1 MVELSQI
8 KDPADIRG
16 LSREECE
23 ELADDIRTKIIQ
35 TVSQNGG
42 HLSSNLGVVE
52 ITLALHRVFDTPTDK
67 ILFDVG
73 HQAYAH
79 KLITGRY
86 EAFDTLRTCGGL
98 SGFPRRCESVYD
110 CFEAGHAST
119 AISAALGFARAR
131 DARGEKHHVVAVVGD
146 GALTGGMCYE
156 ALNDCGNSKTR
167 LILVL
172 NDNEMSIAQ
181 NVGALSK
188 HLSSLR
194 ASVGWNSTKKRVK
207 SRLNRIPV
215 LGQPLYRIIHTTKRM
230 IKSIFVDEGFFSAL
244 GFRYLGPIDGNN
256 LAAVESMLRQAKQ
269 LDEPVVIHC
278 ATKKGYGYNRAE
290 RQPEDF
296 HGTPPFLVET
306 GEFSAGSRRAN
317 GEVAMRTLVDL
328 ARKDSRIVA
337 VTAAMPL
344 GTCTHL
350 FEQAFPTR
358 HFDVGIAE
366 EHAVTMCAGMASGGL
381 RPFFFVY
388 STFLQRGYDQV
399 LHDVCIQ
406 NLPVV
411 LMLDRAGISNEDGQ
425 SHQGLYDFAY
435 LRHIPH
441 MTVLAPADADELEAM
456 IPAALRLGAPCAI
469 RYPKNAERLPEGYA
483 IEDFAIGRWQ
493 TLRHGEDAALVAT
506 GTMTAAALRVADRLE
521 EEGVRLTVVNAS
533 TVKPL
538 DGACLDALFA
548 RRIPILTMEEH
559 VAMGGFGSSVLEYA
573 AAIGV
578 SAQIRTLA
586 VGDFFVQH
594 GDHAHLLKDVGLDD
608 ESVAQAVRNTVREAG
623 VCCVR

>member
-1 MVELSQI
+1 MEYAQRHRTRSALASFSYYI
-8 KDPADIRG
+8 KNTRSEG
-16 LSREECE
+16 KCQRRHHHSSRKK
-23 ELADDIRTKIIQ
+23 A
-35 TVSQNGG
+35 
-42 HLSSNLGVVE
+42 
-52 ITLALHRVFDTPTDK
+52 
-67 ILFDVG
+67 
-73 HQAYAH
+73 
-79 KLITGRY
+79 
-86 EAFDTLRTCGGL
+86 
-98 SGFPRRCESVYD
+98 
-110 CFEAGHAST
+110 

-521 EEGVRLTVVNAS
+521 EEGIRLTVVNAS

-573 AAIGV
+573 AATGV

>member
-86 EAFDTLRTCGGL
+86 VAFDTLRTYGGL
-98 SGFPRRCESVYD
+98 SGFPRRGASVDD
-110 CFEAGHAST
+110 CCEAGHAST

-521 EEGVRLTVVNAS
+521 EEGIRLTVVNAS

-548 RRIPILTMEEH
+548 RHVPILTMEEH

-573 AAIGV
+573 AATGV

>member
-86 EAFDTLRTCGGL
+86 VAFDTLRTSGGL

-521 EEGVRLTVVNAS
+521 EEGIRLTVVNAS

-548 RRIPILTMEEH
+548 RHVPILTMEEH

-573 AAIGV
+573 AATGV